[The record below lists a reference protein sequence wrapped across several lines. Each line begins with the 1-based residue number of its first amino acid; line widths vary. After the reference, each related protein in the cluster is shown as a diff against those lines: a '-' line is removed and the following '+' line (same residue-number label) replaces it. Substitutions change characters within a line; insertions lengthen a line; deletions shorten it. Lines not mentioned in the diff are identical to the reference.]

1 MVSRVQVAL
10 AVVAVAAAG
19 VSVAFLLHEPAP
31 PEPADR
37 VPGDVDY
44 VGHLD
49 TAPMRSDENT
59 TRATRFALRFQSAV
73 DFYAGPDFRQSYA
86 FREVGPAGEV
96 ANVTYFGRSNSS
108 YAARIVT
115 ADWDA
120 ETLPQA
126 VERAENVS
134 LSRTQVHG
142 EVAYLGDGHGVAV
155 LREGLFVVGNATAV
169 RDALAVDAGEAEPLS
184 GPLRQRFES
193 TGGYARFAFR
203 FRPSA
208 VPNYPFV
215 GESVQRVEFVDG
227 AYRRNGSRLVAT
239 TNVTVEDADT
249 AGSVAA
255 VLDAGLTFYEFES
268 ANPDLK
274 AELRRI
280 QVSQDGRVVR
290 ARYASE
296 PSNYPVLIRGLY
308 RNQPEPSGDV
318 ERRET
323 LERAR

>member
-1 MVSRVQVAL
+1 MVSRVQVVL
-10 AVVAVAAAG
+10 AVVAVVATGASAA
-19 VSVAFLLHEPAP
+19 VLLHEPAP

-73 DFYAGPDFRQSYA
+73 DFYSGPDFHASYA
-86 FREVGPAGEV
+86 FREAGPEGEV
-96 ANVTYFGRSNSS
+96 ENVTYFGRSNSS
-108 YAARIVT
+108 YEARIVT

-120 ETLPQA
+120 DILPRA

-142 EVAYLGDGHGVAV
+142 EVAYLGDGYGVAA
-155 LREGLFVVGNATAV
+155 LDERLFVVGNATAV
-169 RDALAVDAGEAEPLS
+169 RDALAVHAGETESLS

-193 TGGYARFAFR
+193 TGGYVRFAFR
-203 FRPSA
+203 FRPST
-208 VPNYPFV
+208 VPSYPFV
-215 GESVQRVEFVDG
+215 GDSVQRVEFVDG
-227 AYRRNGSRLVAT
+227 AYRTNGSRLVAT

-255 VLDAGLTFYEFES
+255 ILDAGLTFYEFES
-268 ANPDLK
+268 SNPELK
-274 AELRRI
+274 VELRRI
-280 QVSQDGRVVR
+280 QVRQDGRVVR

-296 PSNYPVLIRGLY
+296 PENYPVLIRGLY
-308 RNQPEPSGDV
+308 RNQPEPSGDLD
-318 ERRET
+318 RRET
-323 LERAR
+323 LERPR